1 MNMDQLDVKLA
12 EYVEKFGENFPTA
25 DYRYCTMAQ
34 IIEMIEDCL
43 KKGKPMGDDTPEDV
57 TI

>member
-1 MNMDQLDVKLA
+1 MDQLDVKLA